1 MRPLSQGRF
10 QLLSVRF
17 RFAFV
22 YIIIIVVVVFVVTRT
37 LLRRPH
43 AFDFAFVF
51 CLLLRIFFCFL
62 FLLCFSI
69 IFLQITLINY
79 FYQSDKNGAN
89 GNAGLLPICLGLV
102 CQLTIRFL
110 CSLFSALFFCSTY
123 CSQLDCEVC
132 CLCRLLEWNQTKF

>member
-51 CLLLRIFFCFL
+51 CLLLRIFFVFCFYCVFLLFFANNLDKL
-62 FLLCFSI
+62 FLSVRQKWGQWQRRPVAHLFGVSVP
-69 IFLQITLINY
+69 IN
-79 FYQSDKNGAN
+79 D
-89 GNAGLLPICLGLV
+89 
-102 CQLTIRFL
+102 
-110 CSLFSALFFCSTY
+110 
-123 CSQLDCEVC
+123 
-132 CLCRLLEWNQTKF
+132 